1 MIPKKGEMFNHWGLS
16 QKTVFLNHGSFGA
29 TPVSV
34 MEEQDRINEMR
45 MNEPDKYEEYLDELE
60 SYGDF
65 SA

>member
-1 MIPKKGEMFNHWGLS
+1 MGIEGVRMG
-16 QKTVFLNHGSFGA
+16 
-29 TPVSV
+29 

-45 MNEPDKYEEYLDELE
+45 RNEPDKYEEYLDELE